1 MKFVN
6 KLFAFFLIISSIV
19 VFSTSGTYAATSM
32 GTQSSE
38 FSIRYIDVGQ
48 GDAALIQCDSH
59 YMLIDGGPSEKSS
72 KIYSILK
79 DEGITKL
86 DYIIATHPDADHI
99 GGLSGALNYA
109 STEVCYCTV
118 NSHDT
123 KTFRNLTK
131 YLKKQNISITI
142 PKTNTEI
149 ALGKAKVSFLD
160 PGDGALLDPGD
171 GAQGNTSLTQ
181 GTVLGAEDLN
191 ESIIVRIDYGQN
203 SFLFM
208 ADAETEEENRLLKN
222 CKNLDCD
229 ILKVAHHGSSSSSSP
244 QFLKAVSPKYAI
256 ISVGKENSYGHPTQ
270 DTLDNLS
277 ATGAIVL
284 RTDLHGDIIVTS
296 DGKEINVLT
305 EKSPN
310 PAAVLGTLS
319 VVPVPETTYVL
330 NSNTK
335 KFHYPTCNSVYDIKA
350 KNRQDVTL
358 TREEIIEMGY
368 VPCKRCHP

>member
-6 KLFAFFLIISSIV
+6 KLFAVFLIISSIALV
-19 VFSTSGTYAATSM
+19 SASDTYAAVSTEP
-32 GTQSSE
+32 QIPE

-48 GDAALIQCDSH
+48 GDAALIQCDGH

-118 NSHDT
+118 NNHDT

-149 ALGKAKVSFLD
+149 ALGKATISFLD
-160 PGDGALLDPGD
+160 PGDGAR
-171 GAQGNTSLTQ
+171 GNIVLTQ
-181 GTVLGAEDLN
+181 GTVLRTEDLN

-222 CKNLDCD
+222 CKKLNCD
-229 ILKVAHHGSSSSSSP
+229 VLKVAHHGSSSSSSP

-256 ISVGKENSYGHPTQ
+256 ISVGKENSYGHPAQ

-277 ATGAIVL
+277 ATGTTVL
-284 RTDLHGDIIVTS
+284 RTDFHGDITVTS
-296 DGKEINVLT
+296 DGKEITILT
-305 EKSPN
+305 EKSPD
-310 PAAVLGTLS
+310 PATLLGSLP
-319 VVPVPETTYVL
+319 VVPEPETTYVL

-335 KFHYPTCNSVYDIKA
+335 KFHYPTCSSVYDIKA